1 MDKVEGTITAMCAK
15 VKMAGIVVVAAVA
28 VPVALVAPKDESERE
43 MVRLVAMKF

>member
-15 VKMAGIVVVAAVA
+15 NMAGIVVVVAVA

-43 MVRLVAMKF
+43 MIKLVAMKF